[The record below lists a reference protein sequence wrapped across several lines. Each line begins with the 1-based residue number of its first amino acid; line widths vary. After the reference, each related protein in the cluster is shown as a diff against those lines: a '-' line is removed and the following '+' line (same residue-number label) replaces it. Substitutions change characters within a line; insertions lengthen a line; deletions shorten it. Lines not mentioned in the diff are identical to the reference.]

1 VRKSISSFIAWL
13 VVILALLWVYGP
25 LYWLVRTSFMR
36 LGDTHQY
43 PPYFWPPKF
52 TLENFRHAPER
63 VAVGIQLILGGMK
76 NSLVV
81 AVANALICIG
91 ISLLAAYSIVRFK
104 TGGSHLSFWILSNQ
118 FLPPVAFLV
127 PIYLIFKLLGLYGT
141 HMGLIIAYLL
151 GNIPFAV
158 WILMGFLQE
167 IPGELD
173 EAAVVDGAS
182 PLQIVWRII
191 FPLMTPA
198 IAVVFVFTFV
208 ACWNEYLFAFLLSGP
223 KWDTLPVIVP
233 KLRWGN
239 TLDYPQIAAAS
250 FLSVI
255 PGIIFATVFHR
266 YLVRGL
272 TFGAVKE

>member
-1 VRKSISSFIAWL
+1 MKKNIIAVIPWF

-36 LGDTHQY
+36 EGDALRY
-43 PPYFWPPKF
+43 PPYFWPPRV

-63 VAVGIQLILGGMK
+63 VAVGIQLILGGME
-76 NSLVV
+76 NSLIVSSM
-81 AVANALICIG
+81 NALICIG
-91 ISLLAAYSIVRFK
+91 VGLLAAYSIVRFK

-118 FLPPVAFLV
+118 FLPPVAFIV
-127 PIYLIFKLLGLYGT
+127 PLYLIFKALGLYAT
-141 HMGLIIAYLL
+141 HAGLVFAYLL

-167 IPGELD
+167 IPEELD

-182 PLQIVWRII
+182 ILQVIWRIL
-191 FPLMTPA
+191 FPLMIPA

-223 KWDTLPVIVP
+223 KWDTLAVVVP

-239 TLDYPQIAAAS
+239 TLSYPQIATAS
-250 FLSVI
+250 FLSII
-255 PGIIFATVFHR
+255 PGIVFATIFHR

-272 TFGAVKE
+272 TFGAVK